1 MNTHI
6 LKLFFPFL
14 FILQLTFGS
23 LPIAGAQNISGIDS
37 EKYFTINKILP
48 ERPFK
53 KRVTIE
59 LNHSIS
65 YTELMAW
72 FKRDKPKIIPR
83 MDLDW
88 DISYTDR
95 NKITLKGDF
104 REGQK
109 YSLIFKPVF

>member
-6 LKLFFPFL
+6 LKLFFQFL

-65 YTELMAW
+65 YTELM
-72 FKRDKPKIIPR
+72 
-83 MDLDW
+83 
-88 DISYTDR
+88 
-95 NKITLKGDF
+95 ITCL
-104 REGQK
+104 
-109 YSLIFKPVF
+109 